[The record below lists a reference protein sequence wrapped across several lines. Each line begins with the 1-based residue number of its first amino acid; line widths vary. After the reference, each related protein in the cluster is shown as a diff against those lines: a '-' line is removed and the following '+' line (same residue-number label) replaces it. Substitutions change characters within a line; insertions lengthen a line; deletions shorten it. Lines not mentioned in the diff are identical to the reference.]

1 MRDEPQKPTTE
12 EVVET
17 DEAETKPID
26 KTTAVGGA
34 PQNAVAEEYL
44 NNWKRERADFLNYK
58 KEEAKR
64 MEEFGRFANEDVILE
79 TIEVVD
85 DLELAV
91 QEYKGIGLEQILKKF
106 KDLFKKYGVEE
117 IEIAGKFDPALH
129 EAVETEA
136 GGEKVIQVRA
146 GYIMHS
152 KVLRP
157 ARVKITK

>member
-1 MRDEPQKPTTE
+1 MSDESKQPVTE
-12 EVVET
+12 ETVEVG
-17 DEAETKPID
+17 EAEPRQEQEAKNKPVD
-26 KTTAVGGA
+26 K
-34 PQNAVAEEYL
+34 AEEYL

-64 MEEFGRFANEDVILE
+64 MEEFGRFANEDVVLE
-79 TIEVVD
+79 TIEIVD

-91 QEYKGIGLEQILKKF
+91 QEYKGIGLEQIVKKF

-117 IEIAGKFDPALH
+117 IEVDGKKFDPATQ

-136 GGEKVIQVRA
+136 GGEKIVQVRA
-146 GYIMHS
+146 GYMMHG
-152 KVLRP
+152 KVMRP